1 MKNLLTK
8 INNYNYWKRRLILIF
23 MDLLIVLL
31 SIIITS
37 WIFNADKVDNHIYIS
52 KLFIINTLTFSLFT
66 YTLTGQYKSLT
77 KHVSSIN
84 LYKIFLRN
92 LIIICELFIFCNF
105 LNNQLFDIRFF
116 FTFHLS
122 LTINLFIVRI
132 FIKDII
138 FYLEGSQN
146 SQKINIA
153 IYGAGKA
160 GLILYN
166 SLLKENIYRIVTFF
180 DDSKELQGRLID
192 GVQIRSPNKI
202 KKFKSKIEKIL
213 IAIPTIDMKSRKK
226 LLTKLSNFDIPILEV
241 PPIKDIVENKIKYDG
256 LKTIDIADLL
266 GREDIISKNN
276 LITNEIKNRVICIT
290 GAGGTIGSSICNEL
304 FKYNPRKIVLI
315 ERNEFSLYKL
325 LEKLN
330 QELNIEIIG
339 SLGDASDPVFI
350 KNTFK
355 DHNVEIIFHCA
366 AYKHVPLVENNSLEG
381 IKNNIL
387 CTLNL
392 CKYANQKKVKYF
404 VLISSDKAVRPTN
417 IMGCSK
423 RVCELIIKNYSL
435 ISENTIFGMV
445 RFGNVLG
452 SSGSVIPKFKDQIKK
467 GGPITI
473 TDKRIVRYFMTI
485 HEASELV
492 IQSLALS
499 TELGDLFLLDMGE
512 EIKILNLAKNLIKL
526 SGLRIKNSENP
537 NGDIE
542 IIETGL
548 RPGEKL
554 YEELLLDGKYV
565 ETDHPLIYKSLEETN
580 INPNEFW
587 INIKLLEK
595 ALVKYNKN
603 DLFISLSKLVPEWKK
618 YRKTTH

>member
-1 MKNLLTK
+1 
-8 INNYNYWKRRLILIF
+8 
-23 MDLLIVLL
+23 
-31 SIIITS
+31 
-37 WIFNADKVDNHIYIS
+37 
-52 KLFIINTLTFSLFT
+52 
-66 YTLTGQYKSLT
+66 
-77 KHVSSIN
+77 
-84 LYKIFLRN
+84 
-92 LIIICELFIFCNF
+92 
-105 LNNQLFDIRFF
+105 
-116 FTFHLS
+116 
-122 LTINLFIVRI
+122 
-132 FIKDII
+132 
-138 FYLEGSQN
+138 
-146 SQKINIA
+146 
-153 IYGAGKA
+153 
-160 GLILYN
+160 
-166 SLLKENIYRIVTFF
+166 
-180 DDSKELQGRLID
+180 
-192 GVQIRSPNKI
+192 
-202 KKFKSKIEKIL
+202 
-213 IAIPTIDMKSRKK
+213 
-226 LLTKLSNFDIPILEV
+226 
-241 PPIKDIVENKIKYDG
+241 
-256 LKTIDIADLL
+256 
-266 GREDIISKNN
+266 
-276 LITNEIKNRVICIT
+276 
-290 GAGGTIGSSICNEL
+290 
-304 FKYNPRKIVLI
+304 
-315 ERNEFSLYKL
+315 
-325 LEKLN
+325 
-330 QELNIEIIG
+330 
-339 SLGDASDPVFI
+339 
-350 KNTFK
+350 
-355 DHNVEIIFHCA
+355 
-366 AYKHVPLVENNSLEG
+366 
-381 IKNNIL
+381 
-387 CTLNL
+387 
-392 CKYANQKKVKYF
+392 
-404 VLISSDKAVRPTN
+404 
-417 IMGCSK
+417 MGCSK